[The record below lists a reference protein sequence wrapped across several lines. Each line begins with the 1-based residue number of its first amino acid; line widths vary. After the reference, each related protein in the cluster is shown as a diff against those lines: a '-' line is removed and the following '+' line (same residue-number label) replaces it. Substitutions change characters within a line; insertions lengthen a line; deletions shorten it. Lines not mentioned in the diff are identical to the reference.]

1 VDFRPAEAVFLRLFN
16 WFNQNLDFESSIRE
30 MLQTTRHAK
39 RESHSTDSEVV
50 EKAQFNLEQVETL
63 MEQNQFDQVQQYLTK
78 SPHFELEEN
87 EIVYL
92 QALIE
97 HHRGNTNKAAELAK
111 MAIRC
116 NTNIPNYHCLL
127 ATIASNNGESA
138 KAIKHHTR
146 AIELDAGFFK
156 SYLQLGYLYEKEGS
170 LESAS
175 DAFEQAW
182 QLRQNNMVAAINL
195 ILCCKRLGQYHRA
208 LDTVECI
215 VKKPDSQGWNNSVF
229 LFEAGF
235 LMLQLGFADKALKYF
250 EAGLAL
256 DPQRT
261 GLASAFL
268 YTLNLASTSDIETIF
283 RKHKEWPLQLPTQPD
298 DHPYTRTERN
308 PKNKTIR
315 LGFVSPDFFCHPIS
329 CFLPAFLKERD
340 PQQFEIYCYSNTR
353 REDEMTC
360 LYQNNSDKWV
370 DIAGLG
376 TTETADIIRND
387 EIDILI
393 DLTGHTTHNRLDV
406 FHLRAAPTQMSFL
419 GYPNTTGVPNID
431 YRITDEVIDPPSE
444 RNRYSTEKLL
454 RIPGGMHCYQP
465 VLSNLPDV
473 GESPCK
479 THGYITFGSFNNHAK
494 LSDPT
499 LTAWKQILDAT
510 PNSRLRIKSI
520 YFEHG
525 DKKNILA
532 ARLQQFG
539 FRAEQYTIISR
550 AGNLYDHLKCYQ
562 GIDISL
568 DTFPYNGTTTTCD
581 SLIMGVPVVSHS
593 GDRPSGRTGAS
604 LLKSAGLDYLCA
616 TNEKDY
622 IDVATAIA
630 SDPLGL
636 GALRKQLRTKVL
648 NSTLCDTNSWTRKFE
663 NILLKIFKECNSI
676 PTITRT

>member
-1 VDFRPAEAVFLRLFN
+1 
-16 WFNQNLDFESSIRE
+16 
-30 MLQTTRHAK
+30 MLQTTRQAK
-39 RESHSTDSEVV
+39 REPHSTDSEVV

-78 SPHFELEEN
+78 PPHFELEED
-87 EIVYL
+87 ETVYL

-116 NTNIPNYHCLL
+116 NTNTPNYHCLL

-156 SYLQLGYLYEKEGS
+156 SYQQLGYLYEKEGC

-195 ILCCKRLGQYHRA
+195 ILCYKRLGQYRRA

-215 VKKPDSQGWNNSVF
+215 VKKPDSQGWNDSVF
-229 LFEAGF
+229 LSEAGF
-235 LMLQLGFADKALKYF
+235 LLLQLGFADKALKPF

-256 DPQRT
+256 DPQCT
-261 GLASAFL
+261 GVASAFL
-268 YTLNLASTSDIETIF
+268 YASNLAYTPDNETIF
-283 RKHKEWPLQLPTQPD
+283 RKHKEWPLQLPIQPSD
-298 DHPYTRTERN
+298 NPYTHTGRN
-308 PKNKTIR
+308 PRDKMIR
-315 LGFVSPDFFCHPIS
+315 IGFVSPDFFYHPIS
-329 CFLPAFLKERD
+329 CFLPAFFKQRD
-340 PQQFEIYCYSNTR
+340 RQQFEIYCYSNTR
-353 REDEMTC
+353 KKDEMTC

-370 DIAGLG
+370 NIAGLG
-376 TTETADIIRND
+376 TTETAEIIRND
-387 EIDILI
+387 KIDILI
-393 DLTGHTTHNRLDV
+393 DLTGHTMHNRLDV
-406 FHLRAAPTQMSFL
+406 FHLRAAPTQMTFL

-444 RNRYSTEKLL
+444 RNRYSTERLL

-465 VLSNLPDV
+465 DVSNLPDV
-473 GESPCK
+473 GEPPCK
-479 THGYITFGSFNNHAK
+479 TYGYITFGSFNNHAK

-510 PNSRLRIKSI
+510 PSSRLHIKSNGL
-520 YFEHG
+520 EHG

-532 ARLQQFG
+532 TRLQQLG
-539 FRAEQYTIISR
+539 FRAEQFTTLPR
-550 AGNLYDHLKCYQ
+550 AVNLYDHLKCYQ

-581 SLIMGVPVVSHS
+581 SLIMGVPVVSHP

-604 LLKSAGLDYLCA
+604 LLKSAGLNYLCA

-630 SDPLGL
+630 SDPLSL
-636 GALRKQLRTKVL
+636 GTLRKQLRTKVL
-648 NSTLCDTNSWTRKFE
+648 NSTLCDTNSWTRKLE
-663 NILLKIFKECNSI
+663 NILLKTFKERNSI
-676 PTITRT
+676 TNDNTNVK